1 MRLDKY
7 ISNASDYSRS
17 QVKRLIKKAIVEV
30 DGDII
35 TNPATTIATT
45 SKVYLDGIPIAMPGP
60 RYFML
65 NKPTNVV
72 SATKDSEHPTA
83 IDLIDEPRT
92 EQLQIAGRLDID
104 ATGLLLITDDG
115 QWNHNITS
123 PHSDCKKTYQ
133 VMVAEPLCTTLI
145 QKFQEGIWLEGEK
158 RRCLAADLNIVDHHH
173 ALLTISEGKYH
184 QIKRMFA
191 ALNNH
196 VTTLHRIQIGNIL
209 LDENLEP
216 GLYRP
221 FTQQEMIQQQKT
233 QPKVVHPKIV
243 QENIGVTQ
251 QGA

>member
-7 ISNASDYSRS
+7 ISNASDYSRA
-17 QVKRLIKKAIVEV
+17 QVKRLIKKTLVKV
-30 DGDII
+30 NGDII
-35 TNPATTIATT
+35 TNPAATIATT
-45 SKVYLDGIPIAMPGP
+45 AKVYLDGILIAMPGP

-65 NKPTNVV
+65 NKPSDVV

-115 QWNHNITS
+115 QWNHSITS
-123 PHSDCKKTYQ
+123 PRSDCRKTYQ
-133 VMVAEPLCTTLI
+133 VMVAEPLNSALV

-158 RRCLAADLNIVDHHH
+158 RRCLPADLNIVDDHH

-184 QIKRMFA
+184 QVKRMFA
-191 ALNNH
+191 ALENH
-196 VTTLHRIQIGNIL
+196 VTQLHRVQIGNII

-216 GLYRP
+216 GHYRP
-221 FTQQEMIQQQKT
+221 LTLQEITQQQKT
-233 QPKVVHPKIV
+233 QPKLAQPKIV
-243 QENIGVTQ
+243 QKNIGGTP
-251 QGA
+251 QGD